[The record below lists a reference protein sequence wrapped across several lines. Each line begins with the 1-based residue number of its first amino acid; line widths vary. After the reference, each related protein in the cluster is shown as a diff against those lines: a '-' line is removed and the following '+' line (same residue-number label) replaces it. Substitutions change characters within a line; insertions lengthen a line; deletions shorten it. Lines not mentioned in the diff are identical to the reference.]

1 MSASEGLC
9 RLKRSARRLNSRT
22 KLMIVLPLIAVL
34 VIILIYFQLFTN
46 PLVDLG
52 IILLYVVASLWNRR
66 KFNRQ
71 KAQAEAAKAKKKT
84 Q

>member
-9 RLKRSARRLNSRT
+9 RLKRSAGRMNSRT

-34 VIILIYFQLFTN
+34 VIVLIYFQLFIN

-71 KAQAEAAKAKKKT
+71 KAQAEAKGKKKT